1 MSVEAVVA
9 LVVGTVLV
17 LAVPALILSTD
28 ILKQYWDMRH
38 RAQRH

>member
-9 LVVGTVLV
+9 LVVGTVVV
-17 LAVPALILSTD
+17 LAAPALILSTD
-28 ILKQYWDMRH
+28 LLERYRAMRH